1 MEQEIP
7 AQTSEPLTLGHL
19 RISRFLSEE
28 PFQQSYTTEIYN
40 KNNIFYPPPPLQNK
54 TQQTMRMRSRGTN
67 F

>member
-28 PFQQSYTTEIYN
+28 PFQQFYITEIYN
-40 KNNIFYPPPPLQNK
+40 KKHLLPSPLQNK